1 VWPIVGVAAALSFF
15 GSVFGTYL
23 QGVDRIAVSK
33 RWDTLIQAGSAST
46 TLLTLLLGGGLA
58 MLLLLSQFWTA
69 LGVVRSWLL
78 CRSVHGGHLR
88 KFRLHPYDG
97 ELFAAVF
104 KPSWRSG
111 VGALASL
118 GGAKL
123 CIILFTRR
131 LDAEQAATILLAVQL
146 MDLLVSFAMV
156 PFYVKLPRFA
166 VFQFQ
171 GAREKLISEARRAM
185 FLSHLCFI
193 VPGVLIALFFGPL
206 LQWIGSSV
214 AFVSTGEW
222 SALLFGYWIWR
233 YGAMHLQL
241 YSTTNH
247 IIWHY
252 ANGLSTLVL
261 IAVFFLT
268 APSLGIYAL
277 ALANVIAYG
286 LIYCPISLSHSL
298 RFLQIG
304 LVTFERQNLVLAAGL
319 VVFATAAVVMQP

>member
-1 VWPIVGVAAALSFF
+1 MLV
-15 GSVFGTYL
+15 
-23 QGVDRIAVSK
+23 
-33 RWDTLIQAGSAST
+33 
-46 TLLTLLLGGGLA
+46 TLLLGGGLA
-58 MLLLLSQFWTA
+58 TLLLLSQFWA
-69 LGVVRSWLL
+69 VLGVVRNWLL

-88 KFRLHPYDG
+88 KFRLLPYDG
-97 ELFAAVF
+97 ALLAAVF

-111 VGALASL
+111 VGAIATL

-123 CIILFTRR
+123 CVILFTRT
-131 LDAEQAATILLAVQL
+131 LGAEQAATILLAVQL
-146 MDLLVSFAMV
+146 MDQLVAFSMV

-166 VFQFQ
+166 VLQFQ
-171 GAREKLISEARRAM
+171 GARERLISEARRAM

-193 VPGVLIALFFGPL
+193 VPGVLIALFFGPFL
-206 LQWIGSSV
+206 RWIGSSV
-214 AFVSTGEW
+214 AFVSAGEW

-252 ANGLSTLVL
+252 ANGFSTAVLV
-261 IAVFFLT
+261 AVFFLT
-268 APSLGIYAL
+268 APTLGIYAL

-304 LVTFERQNLVLAAGL
+304 LLKFERHNLVLAAAL
-319 VVFATAAVVMQP
+319 VVFVTAAVVTQP